1 VIYQW
6 YDYFLAS
13 WIFGGILLLVTRP
26 LWWRLLARWLD
37 GPDGHGRFLARWRPE
52 DEEQAWERSLDTLLR
67 NRDREYAATR
77 NERQHRKLG

>member
-1 VIYQW
+1 VIYRW
-6 YDYFLAS
+6 YDYFLAW

-26 LWWRLLARWLD
+26 LWGRLLARWLD
-37 GPDGHGRFLARWRPE
+37 GPE
-52 DEEQAWERSLDTLLR
+52 DEQQAWERSLDTLLR